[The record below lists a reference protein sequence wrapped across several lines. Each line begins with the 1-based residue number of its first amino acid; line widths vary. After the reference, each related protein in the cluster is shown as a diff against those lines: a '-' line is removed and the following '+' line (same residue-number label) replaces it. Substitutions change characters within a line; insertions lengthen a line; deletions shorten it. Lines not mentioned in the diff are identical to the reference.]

1 MDKKAS
7 WRRQEAENV
16 PTETFLDDFGPQVDN
31 NTLVAPRPSVGV
43 PKKKKKRGKDPQQG
57 RKGGSGRAS
66 GGAVITGARGG
77 RVGGAG
83 TTRQHLETCAS
94 VKTLIMGYH
103 HSSGGLNL
111 VLLLRRV
118 GFLLHSRSL
127 KNTGLYRAIGKKRKL
142 GRHFHCVVSA
152 PMRCGCIMV

>member
-1 MDKKAS
+1 MDKKGS
-7 WRRQEAENV
+7 WRPQEAETV
-16 PTETFLDDFGPQVDN
+16 PTETLLDDFGPQVDN
-31 NTLVAPRPSVGV
+31 STLAAPRPSVGV
-43 PKKKKKRGKDPQQG
+43 PKKTKKEGEKPATGEEEREREGE
-57 RKGGSGRAS
+57 R
-66 GGAVITGARGG
+66 GAVITGARGG

-103 HSSGGLNL
+103 HSSDGLNL

-127 KNTGLYRAIGKKRKL
+127 KNTGLYKAIGKKR
-142 GRHFHCVVSA
+142 
-152 PMRCGCIMV
+152 